1 MQFAQL
7 GGEEMQIRLENI
19 GIVKDSVLSLDGLT
33 VVTGKNNSGKST
45 VGKTLYALLDA
56 VCNLQQKAKSD
67 RKYYIRKQLE
77 TLESRLEVF
86 RYMYIRDRRRVLG
99 PAVFDNYPS
108 LKIFLGKDYRRGFS
122 VEDIDIEEFAH
133 HLATEL
139 STLDVEELKKSEAA
153 RELLYYQRDPFTK
166 TDDDSASIA
175 SMLDTQRNSA
185 LMLLKQLFADL
196 DKDMGLIDYARES
209 INQTLQV
216 EFSNQVQPVRVSVPH
231 SKIEL
236 SDGDATFFNITLTDN
251 NIVNDGTPVFFSSP
265 YKKVYLVDD
274 PFILDDVSSW
284 RMYREFEM
292 TETETIF
299 NPNRIYSHNYKL
311 KFAVRRENDL
321 SVFEQTVLDDS
332 LKLVKTQ
339 IDQIIPGT
347 FEFSSNGEYYVQ
359 NGMKLKIS
367 NLATG
372 SKMFSIIKILL
383 EKGELN
389 SSTMLILDEPE
400 AHLHPQWQNSF
411 AEIIVLL
418 VKELDVN
425 ILLTTHSPNF
435 MLALDAN
442 MRKYDVADKTNFYQT
457 DVIDDCFVQYHCVN
471 DDMGRIYQ
479 DFLQYLSE
487 AKMLRNKYLH

>member
-1 MQFAQL
+1 
-7 GGEEMQIRLENI
+7 MQIRLENI
-19 GIVKDSVLSLDGLT
+19 GIVKDSTIALDGLT
-33 VVTGKNNSGKST
+33 VVTGKNNSGKTT

-67 RKYYIRKQLE
+67 RRYYVRKQLE
-77 TLESRLEVF
+77 TVESTLEAF
-86 RYMYIRDRRRVLG
+86 RYMYMRVRRIDQKLDIFG
-99 PAVFDNYPS
+99 DYPA
-108 LKIFLGKDYRRGFS
+108 LKTFLGRDYRREFS
-122 VEDIDIEEFAH
+122 TEDIEKFAH
-133 HLATEL
+133 DLAAELATF
-139 STLDVEELKKSEAA
+139 DVEVLEKNEDS
-153 RELLYYQRDPFTK
+153 RELLHYQRQSFIK
-166 TDDDSASIA
+166 ANGDSASIA

-185 LMLLKQLFADL
+185 LMMLEQLFADL

-209 INQTLQV
+209 INQTLRI
-216 EFSNQVQPVRVSVPH
+216 EFANQVQPVRASVPY

-236 SDGDATFFNITLTDN
+236 SDVDSTFFNITLVDN

-265 YKKVYLVDD
+265 YRKVYLVDD
-274 PFILDDVSSW
+274 PFVLDDISNW
-284 RMYREFEM
+284 RMYRGFEM
-292 TETETIF
+292 PETETIL

-311 KFAVRRENDL
+311 RSVLRRGNGL

-347 FEFSSNGEYYVQ
+347 FEFSSDGEYYVQ

-372 SKMFSIIKILL
+372 SKMFSIVKMLL
-383 EKGELN
+383 EKGELD

-418 VKELDVN
+418 VKELGVN
-425 ILLTTHSPNF
+425 ILLTTHSSNF

-442 MRKYDVADKTNFYQT
+442 MRKYGMADKTNFYQT
-457 DVIDDCFVQYHCVN
+457 DVVEDGFVQYHCVN
-471 DDMGRIYQ
+471 DDMGKIYQ

-487 AKMLRNKYLH
+487 AKMLRNMYLHYAEG